1 MLGGDMSTA
10 IINKRKVLFPNLNG
24 VRFIA
29 AMMVVVY
36 HVEQTKGLFGYSSL
50 YKENIYGTNLGGL
63 GVTLFFVLSG
73 FLITYLLL
81 EEKKD
86 SGTIAIKDFYIRRI
100 LRIWPLYYLII
111 FLSFIIIPF
120 FFKDIMLSNFL
131 SQLNVDYYKKLA
143 MYVFFVPNIAFI
155 TTYPVLF
162 ASQAWSVGVEEQ
174 FYAVWPLLIKIF
186 KKPLIIM
193 MTIISL
199 FLVINLTL
207 DDLIWKTGGRESS
220 LFVYRDF
227 FLATRIDCM
236 AMGGIF
242 AVIALNKNNFY
253 KIITNKIFQITVY
266 LITIVLIYFEVPFKG
281 FGHLP
286 YAVLFGIIIINLAI
300 NDRTVLK
307 LNNYIFDYGG
317 KISYGIYMYHVLGIV
332 LSFLAYQKMNIQ
344 PGVVGENLTLYG
356 SSIVLTLLISSISY
370 QFYEKYFIV
379 KKIKFSSIVS
389 GDNVKD
395 AKS

>member
-1 MLGGDMSTA
+1 MSTA
-10 IINKRKVLFPNLNG
+10 IKGKVLFPNLNG

-36 HVEQTKGLFGYSSL
+36 HVEQLKAFFGYSST
-50 YKENIYGTNLGGL
+50 YRENIYGTNLGGL

-81 EEKKD
+81 VEKRECQ
-86 SGTIAIKDFYIRRI
+86 TISVKDFYIRRI

-111 FLSFIIIPF
+111 VLSFMVIPF
-120 FFKDIMLSNFL
+120 FFKDIMFSNFL

-143 MYVFFVPNIAFI
+143 MYVFFVPNIAFV

-162 ASQAWSVGVEEQ
+162 ASQVWSVGVEEQ
-174 FYAVWPLLIKIF
+174 FYAVWPLLIKMF
-186 KKPLIIM
+186 NKPLIIM
-193 MTIISL
+193 IAIIFI
-199 FLVINLTL
+199 FLVINFILNV
-207 DDLIWKTGGRESS
+207 IVFKTGGRTSS
-220 LFVYRDF
+220 FFIYRDF

-242 AVIALNKNNFY
+242 SILALNKNKLY
-253 KIITNKIFQITVY
+253 KIITNKIFQIIVY
-266 LITIVLIYFEVPFKG
+266 FITIVLIYFEVSFKG

-286 YAVLFGIIIINLAI
+286 YAVFFGIIIINLSL
-300 NDRTVLK
+300 NDGTVLR
-307 LNNYIFDYGG
+307 LNNYFFEYGG

-332 LSFLAYQKMNIQ
+332 LSFLSYKKMNIQ
-344 PGVVGENLTLYG
+344 PGFIGENLILYG

-370 QFYEKYFIV
+370 QFYEKYFIL

-389 GDNVKD
+389 GDNVENNDKQVS
-395 AKS
+395 A